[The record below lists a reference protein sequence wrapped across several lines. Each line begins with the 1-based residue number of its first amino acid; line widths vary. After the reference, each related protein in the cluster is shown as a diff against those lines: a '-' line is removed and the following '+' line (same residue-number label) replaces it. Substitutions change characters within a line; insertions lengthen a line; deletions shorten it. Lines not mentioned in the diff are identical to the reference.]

1 MNIKV
6 KQCSHVVIFA
16 FTAIEQNKSNF
27 KNTRKM
33 EHAIARTIALDQQKY
48 CCELLI
54 HVLYGVALL
63 FKMDPPTPLLA
74 DDHDDNG
81 DDDQGHRQQPV
92 QLVRVKAG
100 AGDRHSDN
108 LTLCRTTLITCI
120 YNGVLF
126 TYNGTQDKLSLHI
139 VWYMLPE
146 LTYNESIN

>member
-33 EHAIARTIALDQQKY
+33 EHDCTYICALDQQKY
-48 CCELLI
+48 CCELII
-54 HVLYGVALL
+54 HVLYGVTLL

-81 DDDQGHRQQPV
+81 DDDQGHCHEPV
-92 QLVRVKAG
+92 QLVRVKDG

-108 LTLCRTTLITCI
+108 LTLCRTTVITCI

-126 TYNGTQDKLSLHI
+126 TYNRTQDKLSLHI
-139 VWYMLPE
+139 VW
-146 LTYNESIN
+146 

>member
-1 MNIKV
+1 
-6 KQCSHVVIFA
+6 
-16 FTAIEQNKSNF
+16 
-27 KNTRKM
+27 
-33 EHAIARTIALDQQKY
+33 
-48 CCELLI
+48 
-54 HVLYGVALL
+54 
-63 FKMDPPTPLLA
+63 MDPPTPLLA

-108 LTLCRTTLITCI
+108 LTLCRTTVITCI

-126 TYNGTQDKLSLHI
+126 TYNRTQYKLSLHI